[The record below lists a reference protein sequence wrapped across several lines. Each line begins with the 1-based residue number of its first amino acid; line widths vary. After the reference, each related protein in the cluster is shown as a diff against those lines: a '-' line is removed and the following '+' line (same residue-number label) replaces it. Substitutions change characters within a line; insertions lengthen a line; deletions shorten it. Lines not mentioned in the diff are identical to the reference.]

1 MKTNVRK
8 LANGI
13 CAAKASMG
21 SWQMESQEKKKT
33 ETKVCA
39 TRHAQHV

>member
-1 MKTNVRK
+1 MVFVLPKQ
-8 LANGI
+8 A
-13 CAAKASMG
+13 MG

-39 TRHAQHV
+39 TRYAQHV

>member
-1 MKTNVRK
+1 MKTNVGK

-13 CAAKASMG
+13 CTAKASTG
-21 SWQMESQEKKKT
+21 NWQMESQEKKKT

-39 TRHAQHV
+39 TRDAQHV